1 MALRKFRRAAAT
13 THRKPTPATRRDFN
27 VQKRLSRL
35 SRRSLVGVIAGLAFA
50 AAAGVGLAQITSSEP
65 AITASVVS
73 TTSACTGT
81 QTSMR
86 ATSTVDENDAA
97 AGTSDDT
104 IYFERDADDNGTT
117 S

>member
-65 AITASVVS
+65 SRTASAVT
-73 TTSACTGT
+73 TTSASTGT
-81 QTSMR
+81 QTTSQTTTSGDENDDADDMLDFDKDDDNR
-86 ATSTVDENDAA
+86 TTSTVQQ
-97 AGTSDDT
+97 
-104 IYFERDADDNGTT
+104 
-117 S
+117 